1 MHIKIIHETTAAL
14 LLSSSPCH
22 GLQASSYY
30 CLVNIQAKFFSKI
43 VDTTSKK
50 SLMREN
56 QKPILV
62 NFHLLFLEYF
72 IVKNH
77 SKKSKLTLPSEVK
90 RSKITRGRYV
100 NPIFMVIWKS
110 LSICDFSNSTVV
122 ISPSWPFFPN
132 PISTICKHRS
142 SFFASAWVSFSCL
155 SGLPAQL
162 SS

>member
-22 GLQASSYY
+22 ALQASSYY

-77 SKKSKLTLPSEVK
+77 SKKSKLTLPPFRSQEVK
-90 RSKITRGRYV
+90 NNARALNRLTQYLWSFESRYQ
-100 NPIFMVIWKS
+100 FA
-110 LSICDFSNSTVV
+110 
-122 ISPSWPFFPN
+122 ISA
-132 PISTICKHRS
+132 T
-142 SFFASAWVSFSCL
+142 
-155 SGLPAQL
+155 QL
-162 SS
+162 

>member
-30 CLVNIQAKFFSKI
+30 YLVNIQAAKFFSKI
-43 VDTTSKK
+43 VDITSKK

-62 NFHLLFLEYF
+62 NFHLLFLGYF

-77 SKKSKLTLPSEVK
+77 SKKKIDAPFRSQEVK
-90 RSKITRGRYV
+90 NNARALNRLTQYLWSFESRYQ
-100 NPIFMVIWKS
+100 FA
-110 LSICDFSNSTVV
+110 
-122 ISPSWPFFPN
+122 ISA
-132 PISTICKHRS
+132 T
-142 SFFASAWVSFSCL
+142 
-155 SGLPAQL
+155 QL
-162 SS
+162 

>member
-22 GLQASSYY
+22 ALQASSYY
-30 CLVNIQAKFFSKI
+30 CLVNIQAAKFFSKI

-77 SKKSKLTLPSEVK
+77 SKKSELTRPLVVKKLIKTPARALDRLTQYLWSFE
-90 RSKITRGRYV
+90 SRYQ
-100 NPIFMVIWKS
+100 FA
-110 LSICDFSNSTVV
+110 
-122 ISPSWPFFPN
+122 ISA
-132 PISTICKHRS
+132 T
-142 SFFASAWVSFSCL
+142 
-155 SGLPAQL
+155 QL
-162 SS
+162 

>member
-30 CLVNIQAKFFSKI
+30 YLVNIQAKFFSKI

-62 NFHLLFLEYF
+62 NFHLLFFRIFHSEKSLKKIKIDAPFRSQE
-72 IVKNH
+72 VKNNARALNR
-77 SKKSKLTLPSEVK
+77 LTQYLWSFE
-90 RSKITRGRYV
+90 SRYQ
-100 NPIFMVIWKS
+100 FA
-110 LSICDFSNSTVV
+110 
-122 ISPSWPFFPN
+122 ISA
-132 PISTICKHRS
+132 T
-142 SFFASAWVSFSCL
+142 
-155 SGLPAQL
+155 QL
-162 SS
+162 

>member
-22 GLQASSYY
+22 ALQASSYY

-77 SKKSKLTLPSEVK
+77 SKKIKIDAPFRSQEVK
-90 RSKITRGRYV
+90 NNTRALNRLTQYLWSFESRYQ
-100 NPIFMVIWKS
+100 FA
-110 LSICDFSNSTVV
+110 
-122 ISPSWPFFPN
+122 ISA
-132 PISTICKHRS
+132 T
-142 SFFASAWVSFSCL
+142 
-155 SGLPAQL
+155 QL
-162 SS
+162 